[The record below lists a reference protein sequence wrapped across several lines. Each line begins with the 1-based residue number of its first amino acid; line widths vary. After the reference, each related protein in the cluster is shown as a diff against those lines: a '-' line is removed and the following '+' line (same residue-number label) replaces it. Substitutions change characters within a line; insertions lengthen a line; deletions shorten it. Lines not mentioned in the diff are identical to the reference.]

1 MIYDVIPRHLLV
13 SDDYYIAFLSFT
25 SRLILEWINVAGC
38 EVINTELR
46 DQTAINIGSDIL
58 RLNRYRSSINELLD
72 DAADEDLYQDQVWYL
87 SGAWKHIDMVVWSN
101 KLGIDFI
108 EDDYTNIGNVS
119 STTMRNLI
127 YDKTALK
134 GLEIIGYMP

>member
-87 SGAWKHIDMVVWSN
+87 SGAWKHLDMVVWSN

-127 YDKTALK
+127 YDKTTLK